1 MNFQM
6 IPPRRMIPLITALLA
21 LCVFATHADALDM
34 KRMTLS
40 NGAVLLVSEQH
51 LLPMVT
57 LSVAFDAGSRRD
69 PKGKEGL
76 AELTADSLTQGTRDL
91 TATEFNQ
98 KVDFMGSEV
107 SVGAGRD
114 NAEASFTSLKKYE
127 DQTLSLLAQVLINPG
142 LRPADIERKRA
153 EMVAAI
159 NAEEES
165 PHYVAEVAFGKTLF
179 GPDSPYGHPSEGFKD
194 TTAKLTQEDVTN
206 FYHQFYK
213 MGGAVI
219 AVAGDVTADEIKT
232 KLEKEFA
239 ALQGTVPAQPAPPAP
254 TVGPGLHPV
263 LIDQNVAQVTAVLGF
278 GGVER
283 SNPDYY
289 KLQVMNHILGGGGL
303 TSRLMREVRS
313 KKGLAYGVGSGF
325 DAGKFPGSFRAT
337 LQTKNKSAEEAIAEV
352 LHQIRLIQEQP
363 VTDDELSQT
372 KKYLVGSFP
381 LKYDSLA
388 KIDSFMLQVE
398 LYGLGLDYPDRYPKL
413 VDDVTRDDVLAS
425 AKKYL
430 HPDAAILVVV
440 GNQQEAA
447 IKVDSLLPH

>member
-1 MNFQM
+1 MKSRFTTS
-6 IPPRRMIPLITALLA
+6 LAAVLLA
-21 LCVFATHADALDM
+21 LSFFTARADAFEM

-40 NGAVLLVSEQH
+40 NGAVLMVSEQH

-57 LSVAFDAGSRRD
+57 IGIAFDAGSRRD

-76 AELTADSLTQGTRDL
+76 AELTADSLTQGTKDL
-91 TATEFNQ
+91 TETEFNQ

-107 SVGAGRD
+107 AVGAERD
-114 NAEASFTSLKKYE
+114 NAEASLTSLKKYE
-127 DQTLSLLAQVLINPG
+127 DQTLHLLAQVLTNPG

-153 EMVAAI
+153 EIVAAI
-159 NAEEES
+159 NAQEES
-165 PHYVAEVAFGKTLF
+165 PQYVAEVAFGKTLF
-179 GPDSPYGHPSEGFKD
+179 GPDSPYGHPTEGFKD
-194 TTAKLTQEDVTN
+194 TAAKLTPDDVIS

-219 AVAGDVTADEIKT
+219 AVAGDVTADEIKA
-232 KLEKEFA
+232 KLEHEFA
-239 ALQGTVPAQPAPPAP
+239 SLQGTVPAQPAPPAP
-254 TVGPGLHPV
+254 TVAPGLHPV
-263 LIDQNVAQVTAVLGF
+263 LIDQNVAQATAVIGF

-303 TSRLMREVRS
+303 TSRLMREVRT
-313 KKGLAYGVGSGF
+313 KKGLVYGVGSGF
-325 DAGKFPGSFRAT
+325 EAGKFPGSFRAV
-337 LQTKNKSAEEAIAEV
+337 LQTKNKSANEAIAET
-352 LHQIRLIQEQP
+352 LHQIRLMQEAP
-363 VTDDELSQT
+363 VTDDEMSQT

-381 LKYDSLA
+381 LKFDTLG
-388 KIDSFMLQVE
+388 KIDSFMLQVQ

-413 VDDVTRDDVLAS
+413 IDDVTKDDVLAG

-440 GNQQEAA
+440 ANQQEAA
-447 IKVDSLLPH
+447 IKVDSFLPH

>member
-1 MNFQM
+1 MKYR
-6 IPPRRMIPLITALLA
+6 IVLAVTLLA
-21 LCVFATHADALDM
+21 IGLHSSRANALEI

-40 NGAVLLVSEQH
+40 NGAVLMVSEQH

-57 LSVAFDAGSRRD
+57 IGIAFDAGSRRD

-76 AELTADSLTQGTRDL
+76 AELTANSLTQGTKDL
-91 TATEFNQ
+91 TETEFNQ
-98 KVDFMGSEV
+98 KVDFMGSEI
-107 SVGAGRD
+107 SVGAERD
-114 NAEASFTSLKKYE
+114 NAEASLTSLKKYE
-127 DQTLSLLAQVLINPG
+127 DQTLALLAKVLTNPG

-165 PHYVAEVAFGKTLF
+165 PHYVAEVNFGKTLF
-179 GPDSPYGHPSEGFKD
+179 GADSPYGHPSEGFKD
-194 TTAKLTQEDVTN
+194 TTAKLTPEDVTN

-213 MGGAVI
+213 MGSAVI
-219 AVAGDVTADEIKT
+219 AVAGDVTPDEIKA
-232 KLEKEFA
+232 KLEQQFA
-239 ALQGTVPAQPAPPAP
+239 SLQGTVPAQPVPPAP
-254 TVGPGLHPV
+254 VVAPGLHPV
-263 LIDQNVAQVTAVLGF
+263 LIDQNVAQATAVLGF

-303 TSRLMREVRS
+303 TSRLMQEVRS

-325 DAGKFPGSFRAT
+325 DAGKFPGSFRAI
-337 LQTKNKSAEEAIAEV
+337 LQTKNQSANEAIGEV
-352 LHQIRLIQEQP
+352 LHQIRLMQEQP
-363 VTDDELSQT
+363 VTDDEIGGT

-381 LKYDSLA
+381 LKFDTLG

-398 LYGLGLDYPDRYPKL
+398 LYGLGLDYPERYPKL
-413 VDDVTRDDVLAS
+413 INDVTKDDVLAS

-440 GNQQEAA
+440 ANQKEAA

>member
-1 MNFQM
+1 MK
-6 IPPRRMIPLITALLA
+6 PRKLVWLIAGVLA
-21 LCVFATHADALDM
+21 LNLFATSANALDI
-34 KRMTLS
+34 KRTTLS

-57 LSVAFDAGSRRD
+57 LAIAFDAGSRRD

-76 AELTADSLTQGTRDL
+76 AELTANSLTQGTKDL
-91 TATEFNQ
+91 TATEFDQ
-98 KVDFMGSEV
+98 KSDFMGSEI

-114 NAEASFTSLKKYE
+114 SAEASFTCLKKYE
-127 DQTLSLLAQVLINPG
+127 DQTLGLLVQTLTDPG

-165 PHYVAEVAFGKTLF
+165 PHYVAQVTFTKKLF
-179 GPDSPYGHPSEGFKD
+179 GDDHPYGHPAEGFKD
-194 TTAKLTQEDVTN
+194 TTSKLTAQDVIN
-206 FYHQFYK
+206 FYHDYYK
-213 MGGAVI
+213 MGGAII
-219 AVAGDVTADEIKT
+219 AVAGDVTTDEIKD

-239 ALQGTVPAQPAPPAP
+239 ALKGTVPQQPAPPAP
-254 TVGPGLHPV
+254 TVAPGLHPI
-263 LIDQNVAQVTAVLGF
+263 LIDQNVAQANVVLGF

-313 KKGLAYGVGSGF
+313 KKGLVYGIGSAF
-325 DAGKFPGSFRAT
+325 DAGKFPGSFVAM
-337 LQTKNKSAEEAIAEV
+337 LQTKNKSANEAIAATLEQ
-352 LHQIRLIQEQP
+352 LRAMQEQP
-363 VTDDELSQT
+363 VTDDELSGT
-372 KKYLVGSFP
+372 KKYLIGSFP
-381 LKYDSLA
+381 LKFDTLG

-413 VDDVTRDDVLAS
+413 VGDVTKDDVQAS

-430 HPDAAILVVV
+430 HPDGALLVVV
-440 GNQQEAA
+440 ANQQEAA
-447 IKVDSLLPH
+447 IKLDTPAAH

>member
-1 MNFQM
+1 MKLR
-6 IPPRRMIPLITALLA
+6 IVISLTALLA
-21 LCVFATHADALDM
+21 MNLLATRANALDM

-57 LSVAFDAGSRRD
+57 LAIAFDAGSRRD

-76 AELTADSLTQGTRDL
+76 AELTADSLTQGTKDL
-91 TATEFNQ
+91 TETEFNQ

-114 NAEASFTSLKKYE
+114 TAEASFTSLKKYE
-127 DQTLSLLAQVLINPG
+127 DQTLGLLVQVLTNPG

-153 EMVAAI
+153 ETVAAI

-165 PHYVAEVAFGKTLF
+165 PHYVAQVTFGKKLF
-179 GPDSPYGHPSEGFKD
+179 GPDHPYGHPPEGFKE
-194 TTAKLTQEDVTN
+194 TTAKLTPQDVVN
-206 FYHQFYK
+206 FYHDFYK
-213 MGGAVI
+213 MGGAII
-219 AVAGDVTADEIKT
+219 AVAGDVNADEIKT
-232 KLEKEFA
+232 KLEQQFA
-239 ALQGTVPAQPAPPAP
+239 SLKGTVAQQPAPPAP
-254 TVGPGLHPV
+254 VVAPGLHPI
-263 LIDQNVAQVTAVLGF
+263 LIDQNVAQANVVMGF

-303 TSRLMREVRS
+303 TSRLMREVRT
-313 KKGLAYGVGSGF
+313 KKGLVYGVGSAF
-325 DAGKFPGSFRAT
+325 DAGIFPGSFEAM
-337 LQTKNKSAEEAIAEV
+337 LQTKNKSANEAIAASLEQ
-352 LHQIRLIQEQP
+352 LRLMQEQP

-372 KKYLVGSFP
+372 KKYLIGSFP
-381 LKYDSLA
+381 LKFDSLG

-413 VDDVTRDDVLAS
+413 IGDVTKDDVLAS

-430 HPDAAILVVV
+430 HPDAALLVVV
-440 GNQQEAA
+440 ANQQEAA
-447 IKVDSLLPH
+447 IKVDNLAPH

>member
-1 MNFQM
+1 MKY
-6 IPPRRMIPLITALLA
+6 RMMTSLTVAALA
-21 LCVFATHADALDM
+21 LSFFASRADALEM

-40 NGAVLLVSEQH
+40 NGAVLMVSEQH

-57 LSVAFDAGSRRD
+57 VAIAFDAGSRRD

-76 AELTADSLTQGTRDL
+76 AELTADSLTQGTKDL
-91 TATEFNQ
+91 TETEFNQ

-107 SVGAGRD
+107 GVGASRD
-114 NAEASFTSLKKYE
+114 NAEASMTSLKKYE

-159 NAEEES
+159 DAEQES
-165 PHYVAEVAFGKTLF
+165 PRYVAEVTFSKTLF
-179 GPDSPYGHPSEGFKD
+179 GADSPYGHPSEGFKE
-194 TTAKLTQEDVTN
+194 TTSKLAPDDVTN
-206 FYHQFYK
+206 FYHQYYK

-219 AVAGDVTADEIKT
+219 AVAGDVTADEIKA

-254 TVGPGLHPV
+254 TVEAGLHPV
-263 LIDQNVAQVTAVLGF
+263 LINQNVAQATAVIGF

-303 TSRLMREVRS
+303 TSRLMQEVRS
-313 KKGLAYGVGSGF
+313 KKGLAYGVGCGF
-325 DAGKFPGSFRAT
+325 DAGKFPGSFRAI
-337 LQTKNKSAEEAIAEV
+337 LQTKNKSANEAIAET

-363 VTDDELSQT
+363 VTDDELSDT

-398 LYGLGLDYPDRYPKL
+398 IYGLGLDYPDRYPKL
-413 VDDVTRDDVLAS
+413 IDDVTKDDVLAG

-440 GNQQEAA
+440 ANQQEAA

>member
-1 MNFQM
+1 MNSRFTTS
-6 IPPRRMIPLITALLA
+6 LTAALLA
-21 LCVFATHADALDM
+21 LSLFATRAHALEM

-57 LSVAFDAGSRRD
+57 VGIAFDAGSRRD

-76 AELTADSLTQGTRDL
+76 AELTANSLTQGTKDL

-98 KVDFMGSEV
+98 KVDFMGSEI

-114 NAEASFTSLKKYE
+114 SAEADFTSLKKYE
-127 DQTLSLLAQVLINPG
+127 DQTLSLLAQVLTNPG

-159 NAEEES
+159 TAQEES
-165 PHYVAEVAFGKTLF
+165 PSYVAEVTFGKTLF
-179 GPDSPYGHPSEGFKD
+179 GPDNPYGHPSEGFKD
-194 TTAKLTQEDVTN
+194 TTAKLTPEDVTK
-206 FYHQFYK
+206 FYHDFYK

-219 AVAGDVTADEIKT
+219 AVAGDVTADEIKA
-232 KLEKEFA
+232 KLETQFA
-239 ALQGTVPAQPAPPAP
+239 SLQGTVPAQPAPPAP
-254 TVGPGLHPV
+254 TVAPGLHPV
-263 LIDQNVAQVTAVLGF
+263 LINQNVAQATAVLGF

-289 KLQVMNHILGGGGL
+289 RLQVMNHILGGGGL
-303 TSRLMREVRS
+303 TSRLMQEVRS

-325 DAGKFPGSFRAT
+325 DAGKFPGSFRAI
-337 LQTKNKSAEEAIAEV
+337 LQTKNKSANEAIAEV
-352 LHQIRLIQEQP
+352 LRQIRLMQEQP
-363 VTDDELSQT
+363 VTNEELSST

-381 LKYDSLA
+381 LKYDTLG

-398 LYGLGLDYPDRYPKL
+398 LYGLGLDYPERYPKL
-413 VDDVTRDDVLAS
+413 VDDVTKDDVLAG

-440 GNQQEAA
+440 ANQQDAA

>member
-1 MNFQM
+1 MNLR
-6 IPPRRMIPLITALLA
+6 ILGSLTAAILA
-21 LCVFATHADALDM
+21 LNLFANRADALDM
-34 KRMTLS
+34 KRTTLS

-57 LSVAFDAGSRRD
+57 VAIAFDAGSRRD

-76 AELTADSLTQGTRDL
+76 AELTANSLTQGTKDL

-114 NAEASFTSLKKYE
+114 SAEASFTTLKKYQ
-127 DQTLSLLAQVLINPG
+127 DQTLSLLAQVLTNPG

-153 EMVAAI
+153 EMVAGI

-165 PHYVAEVAFGKTLF
+165 PHYVAEVTFGKTLF
-179 GPDSPYGHPSEGFKD
+179 GADNPYGHPPEGFKE
-194 TTAKLTQEDVTN
+194 TTAKLTPADVTK
-206 FYHQFYK
+206 FYHDFYK
-213 MGGAVI
+213 MGGAII
-219 AVAGDVTADEIKT
+219 AVAGDVTSDEIKA
-232 KLEKEFA
+232 KLEQQFA
-239 ALQGTVPAQPAPPAP
+239 SLQGAVPQQPAPPAP

-263 LIDQNVAQVTAVLGF
+263 LIDQNVAQANVVLGF

-289 KLQVMNHILGGGGL
+289 KLQVMNHILCGGGL
-303 TSRLMREVRS
+303 TSRLMKEVRS
-313 KKGLAYGVGSGF
+313 KKGLAYGVGCGF
-325 DAGKFPGSFRAT
+325 DAGKFPGSFRAV
-337 LQTKNKSAEEAIAEV
+337 LQTKNKSANEAIAAV
-352 LHQIRLIQEQP
+352 LEQVRLMQEQP
-363 VTDDELSQT
+363 VTDDELGQT

-413 VDDVTRDDVLAS
+413 VGDVTKDDVLAG

-430 HPDAAILVVV
+430 HPEAAILVIVA
-440 GNQQEAA
+440 NQQEAA
-447 IKVDSLLPH
+447 IKVDSLIPH

>member
-1 MNFQM
+1 MKL
-6 IPPRRMIPLITALLA
+6 RTVVSLTALLA
-21 LCVFATHADALDM
+21 MNLLATRANALDM

-57 LSVAFDAGSRRD
+57 LAIAFDAGSRRD

-76 AELTADSLTQGTRDL
+76 AELTADSLTQGTKEL

-98 KVDFMGSEV
+98 KTDFMGSEI
-107 SVGAGRD
+107 SVAAGRD
-114 NAEASFTSLKKYE
+114 SAEASFTSLKKYQ
-127 DQTLSLLAQVLINPG
+127 DQTLSLLAQVLSNPG

-165 PHYVAEVAFGKTLF
+165 PHYVAQVTFGKKLF
-179 GPDSPYGHPSEGFKD
+179 GPDHPYGHPPEGFKE
-194 TTAKLTQEDVTN
+194 TTAKLTVQDVTN
-206 FYHQFYK
+206 FYHDFYK
-213 MGGAVI
+213 MGGAII
-219 AVAGDVTADEIKT
+219 AVSGDVNADEIKT
-232 KLEKEFA
+232 KLEQQFA
-239 ALQGTVPAQPAPPAP
+239 SLQGTVAQQPAPSAP
-254 TVGPGLHPV
+254 MVAPGLHPI
-263 LIDQNVAQVTAVLGF
+263 LIDQNVAQANVVMGF

-303 TSRLMREVRS
+303 TSRLMKEVRS
-313 KKGLAYGVGSGF
+313 KKGLVYGVGSAF
-325 DAGKFPGSFRAT
+325 DAGIFPGSFEAI
-337 LQTKNKSAEEAIAEV
+337 LQTKNKSANEAIAASLEQ
-352 LHQIRLIQEQP
+352 LRLMQQQP

-372 KKYLVGSFP
+372 KKYLIGSFP
-381 LKYDSLA
+381 LKYDSLG

-413 VDDVTRDDVLAS
+413 VGDVTKDDVLAS

-430 HPDAAILVVV
+430 HPDATLLVVV
-440 GNQQEAA
+440 ANQQEAA
-447 IKVDSLLPH
+447 IKLDGLTPH

>member
-1 MNFQM
+1 
-6 IPPRRMIPLITALLA
+6 
-21 LCVFATHADALDM
+21 M

-57 LSVAFDAGSRRD
+57 VGIAFDAGSRRD

-76 AELTADSLTQGTRDL
+76 AELTANSLTQGTKDL

-98 KVDFMGSEV
+98 KVDFMGSEI

-114 NAEASFTSLKKYE
+114 SAEADFTSLKKYE
-127 DQTLSLLAQVLINPG
+127 DQTLSLLAQVLTNPG

-159 NAEEES
+159 TAQEES
-165 PHYVAEVAFGKTLF
+165 PSYVAEVTFGKTLF
-179 GPDSPYGHPSEGFKD
+179 GPDNPYGHPSEGFKD
-194 TTAKLTQEDVTN
+194 TTAKLTPEDVTK
-206 FYHQFYK
+206 FYHDFYK

-219 AVAGDVTADEIKT
+219 AVAGDVTADEIKA
-232 KLEKEFA
+232 KLETQFA
-239 ALQGTVPAQPAPPAP
+239 SLQGTVPAQPAPPAP
-254 TVGPGLHPV
+254 TVAPGLHPV
-263 LIDQNVAQVTAVLGF
+263 LINQNVAQATAVLGF

-289 KLQVMNHILGGGGL
+289 RLQVMNHILGGGGL
-303 TSRLMREVRS
+303 TSRLMQEVRS

-325 DAGKFPGSFRAT
+325 DAGKFPGSFRAI
-337 LQTKNKSAEEAIAEV
+337 LQTKNKSANEAIAEV
-352 LHQIRLIQEQP
+352 LRQIRLMQEQP
-363 VTDDELSQT
+363 VTNEELSST

-381 LKYDSLA
+381 LKYDTLG

-398 LYGLGLDYPDRYPKL
+398 LYGLGLDYPERYPKL
-413 VDDVTRDDVLAS
+413 VDDVTKDDVLAG

-440 GNQQEAA
+440 ANQQDAA

>member
-1 MNFQM
+1 MK
-6 IPPRRMIPLITALLA
+6 PRTITSITAALLA
-21 LCVFATHADALDM
+21 LSLVASRADALEM

-57 LSVAFDAGSRRD
+57 VAIAFDAGSRRD

-76 AELTADSLTQGTRDL
+76 AELTADSLTQGTKDL
-91 TATEFNQ
+91 TETEFNQ

-107 SVGAGRD
+107 AVGASRD
-114 NAEASFTSLKKYE
+114 NAEASMTSLKKYE

-159 NAEEES
+159 DAAQES
-165 PHYVAEVAFGKTLF
+165 PRYVAEVTFGKTLF
-179 GPDSPYGHPSEGFKD
+179 GADSPYGHPSEGFKD
-194 TTAKLTQEDVTN
+194 TTSKLTPDDVTN
-206 FYHQFYK
+206 FYHQYYK

-219 AVAGDVTADEIKT
+219 AVAGDVTADEIKA

-239 ALQGTVPAQPAPPAP
+239 ALQGTVAAQPAPPAP
-254 TVGPGLHPV
+254 TVATGLHPV
-263 LIDQNVAQVTAVLGF
+263 LINQNVAQATAVIGF

-303 TSRLMREVRS
+303 TSRLMQEVRTR
-313 KKGLAYGVGSGF
+313 KGLAYGVGSGF
-325 DAGKFPGSFRAT
+325 DAGKFPGSFRAI
-337 LQTKNKSAEEAIAEV
+337 LQTKNKSANEAIAET

-363 VTDDELSQT
+363 VTDDELSDT

-398 LYGLGLDYPDRYPKL
+398 IYGLGLDYPDRYPKL
-413 VDDVTRDDVLAS
+413 IDGVTKDDVLAS

-440 GNQQEAA
+440 ANQEEAA
-447 IKVDSLLPH
+447 IKVASLLPH

>member
-1 MNFQM
+1 MKYR
-6 IPPRRMIPLITALLA
+6 IVLTAMLLA
-21 LCVFATHADALDM
+21 FSLYAGRANALDM

-40 NGAVLLVSEQH
+40 NGAVLMVSEQH

-57 LSVAFDAGSRRD
+57 IGIAFDAGSRRD

-76 AELTADSLTQGTRDL
+76 AELTANSLTQGTKEL
-91 TATEFNQ
+91 TETEFNQ
-98 KVDFMGSEV
+98 KVDFMGSEI
-107 SVGAGRD
+107 SVGAERD
-114 NAEASFTSLKKYE
+114 NAEASLTSLKKYE
-127 DQTLSLLAQVLINPG
+127 DQTLALLAKVLTNPG

-165 PHYVAEVAFGKTLF
+165 PHYVAEVNFGKTLF
-179 GPDSPYGHPSEGFKD
+179 GADSPYGHPSEGFKD
-194 TTAKLTQEDVTN
+194 TTAKLTAEDVTN

-213 MGGAVI
+213 MGSAVI
-219 AVAGDVTADEIKT
+219 AVAGDVTPDEIKA
-232 KLEKEFA
+232 KIEQQFA
-239 ALQGTVPAQPAPPAP
+239 SLQGTVPAQPVPPAP
-254 TVGPGLHPV
+254 VVAPGLHPV
-263 LIDQNVAQVTAVLGF
+263 LIDQNVAQATAVLGF

-303 TSRLMREVRS
+303 TSRLMQEVRS

-325 DAGKFPGSFRAT
+325 DAGKFPGSFRAI
-337 LQTKNKSAEEAIAEV
+337 LQTKNQSANEAIGEV
-352 LHQIRLIQEQP
+352 LHQIRVMQEQP
-363 VTDDELSQT
+363 VTDDELGGT

-381 LKYDSLA
+381 LKFDTLG

-398 LYGLGLDYPDRYPKL
+398 LYGLGLDYPERYPKL
-413 VDDVTRDDVLAS
+413 INDITKDDVLAS

-440 GNQQEAA
+440 ANQKEAA

>member
-1 MNFQM
+1 MKY
-6 IPPRRMIPLITALLA
+6 RLTTSLIVALLA
-21 LCVFATHADALDM
+21 LSFFASHADALEM

-40 NGAVLLVSEQH
+40 NGAVLMVSEQH

-57 LSVAFDAGSRRD
+57 VAVAFDAGSRRD

-76 AELTADSLTQGTRDL
+76 AELTANSLTQGTKDL
-91 TATEFNQ
+91 TETEFNQ

-114 NAEASFTSLKKYE
+114 TAEASFTSLKKYE

-165 PHYVAEVAFGKTLF
+165 PRYVAEIAFGKNLF
-179 GPDSPYGHPSEGFKD
+179 GADSPYGHPSEGFKD
-194 TTAKLTQEDVTN
+194 TTSKLTADDVIN
-206 FYHQFYK
+206 FYHQYYK

-219 AVAGDVTADEIKT
+219 AVAGDVNADEIKT
-232 KLEKEFA
+232 KLEQQFTS
-239 ALQGTVPAQPAPPAP
+239 LQGTVALQPAPPASVI
-254 TVGPGLHPV
+254 TPGLHPI
-263 LIDQNVAQVTAVLGF
+263 LIDQNVAQANVVMGF

-303 TSRLMREVRS
+303 TSRLMQEVRS
-313 KKGLAYGVGSGF
+313 KKGLAYGVGCGF
-325 DAGKFPGSFRAT
+325 DAGKFPGSFRAV
-337 LQTKNKSAEEAIAEV
+337 LQTKNKSANEAIAET
-352 LHQIRLIQEQP
+352 LHQIRLMQEQP
-363 VTDDELSQT
+363 VTDDELGDT
-372 KKYLVGSFP
+372 KKYLIGSFP
-381 LKYDSLA
+381 LKYDTLG

-413 VDDVTRDDVLAS
+413 IDDVTKDDVLAG

-430 HPDAAILVVV
+430 HPDSAILVVV
-440 GNQQEAA
+440 ANQSEAA

>member
-1 MNFQM
+1 MNLRILTSM
-6 IPPRRMIPLITALLA
+6 TA
-21 LCVFATHADALDM
+21 ATLMLSLFTTRADALDM

-57 LSVAFDAGSRRD
+57 ISIAFDAGSRRD
-69 PKGKEGL
+69 PNGKAGL
-76 AELTADSLTQGTRDL
+76 AELTANSLTQGTKDL

-98 KVDFMGSEV
+98 KVDFMGSEI

-114 NAEASFTSLKKYE
+114 TAEANITTLKKYE
-127 DQTLSLLAQVLINPG
+127 DQTLSLLAQVLTNPG

-153 EMVAAI
+153 EMVAGI

-165 PHYVAEVAFGKTLF
+165 PHYVAEVTFGKTLF
-179 GPDSPYGHPSEGFKD
+179 GPDNPYGHPAEGFKE
-194 TTAKLTQEDVTN
+194 TTGKLTPEDVTK
-206 FYHQFYK
+206 FYHDFYK

-219 AVAGDVTADEIKT
+219 AVAGDVTADDIKV
-232 KLEKEFA
+232 KLEQQFA
-239 ALQGTVPAQPAPPAP
+239 GLQGAVAQQPAPSAP
-254 TVGPGLHPV
+254 TVAPGLHPV
-263 LIDQNVAQVTAVLGF
+263 LIDQNVAQANVVLGF

-303 TSRLMREVRS
+303 TSRLMKEVRS
-313 KKGLAYGVGSGF
+313 KKGLAYGVGCGF
-325 DAGKFPGSFRAT
+325 DAGKFPGSFRAV
-337 LQTKNKSAEEAIAEV
+337 LQTKNKSANEAIAEV
-352 LHQIRLIQEQP
+352 LRQIKLMQEQP

-381 LKYDSLA
+381 LKYDSLG

-413 VDDVTRDDVLAS
+413 VGDVTKDDVLAG

-430 HPDAAILVVV
+430 HPDAAILVIVA
-440 GNQQEAA
+440 NQQEAA

>member
-1 MNFQM
+1 MKY
-6 IPPRRMIPLITALLA
+6 RLTTSLIVTLLA
-21 LCVFATHADALDM
+21 LNFFSTRANALEM

-40 NGAVLLVSEQH
+40 NGAVLMVSEQH

-57 LSVAFDAGSRRD
+57 VAIAFDAGSRRD

-76 AELTADSLTQGTRDL
+76 AELAANSLTQGTKDL
-91 TATEFNQ
+91 TETEFNQ

-114 NAEASFTSLKKYE
+114 TAEASFTSLKKYE

-165 PHYVAEVAFGKTLF
+165 PHYVAEITFGKTLF

-194 TTAKLTQEDVTN
+194 TTSKLTPDDVIN

-219 AVAGDVTADEIKT
+219 AVAGDVTADEIKA

-239 ALQGTVPAQPAPPAP
+239 ALQGTVPAQAAPPAP
-254 TVGPGLHPV
+254 DVPPGLHPT
-263 LIDQNVAQVTAVLGF
+263 LIDQNVAQATAIIGF
-278 GGVER
+278 GGVAR

-303 TSRLMREVRS
+303 TSRLMQEVRS
-313 KKGLAYGVGSGF
+313 KKGLVYGVGSGF
-325 DAGKFPGSFRAT
+325 DAGLFPGSFRAI
-337 LQTKNKSAEEAIAEV
+337 LQTKNKSANEAIAET
-352 LHQIRLIQEQP
+352 LHQIRLMQEAP
-363 VTDDELSQT
+363 VTDDELSST

-381 LKYDSLA
+381 LKFDALA

-413 VDDVTRDDVLAS
+413 IDDVTKDDVLAG

-440 GNQQEAA
+440 ANQQEAA
-447 IKVDSLLPH
+447 IKVDTLLPH